1 MQMNLFHIFEIDF
14 WIQILYYLPAVVIAL
29 SFHEFAHAFV
39 AYKCGDST
47 AKYMGRLTLNP
58 VKHID
63 PIGFVSMLLL
73 GFGWAKPVPVNPNNY
88 KGNKRLCDI
97 MVSLAGVAM
106 NLLIAIVAM
115 FLMYFLVLVVKLD
128 NTVIITLLY
137 YMVVLNLGLLVFNL
151 IPIPPLDGSHIAE
164 DLLSPVIGEAPFIWL
179 RRYGMFVLLAVL
191 MMLNTTGILGIAMN
205 GLYSLLELLFGLI
218 FKAYV

>member
-1 MQMNLFHIFEIDF
+1 MNLFHIFEIDF
-14 WIQILYYLPAVVIAL
+14 WIQILYYLPAVIVAL

-58 VKHID
+58 IKHID
-63 PIGFVSMLLL
+63 PIGFASMLLL
-73 GFGWAKPVPVNPNNY
+73 GFGWAKPVPVNPYNY
-88 KGNKRLCDI
+88 KGNKKLCDI
-97 MVSLAGVAM
+97 LVSVAGVTM
-106 NLLIAIVAM
+106 NLLIAVVAM
-115 FLMYFLVLVVKLD
+115 FIMYFLVLVVKFN
-128 NTVIITLLY
+128 NTVIITMLY
-137 YMVVLNLGLLVFNL
+137 YMVMLNLGLLLFNL

-164 DLLSPVIGEAPFIWL
+164 DLLSPVIGSYPFVWL

-191 MMLNTTGILGIAMN
+191 MLLNTTGILGMAMQ
-205 GLYSLLELLFGLI
+205 GLYSLLEKFFVLI